1 MSKLKRYLH
10 RHAKRILIVFG
21 LVILLLGIIF
31 VVIEKDLFV
40 PKATPTEE
48 EALPPVSITE
58 DYPAEAKAA
67 MTDFQLFLEKQKT
80 AEEIT
85 QRRERLLSLTIT
97 KEYQHVHLSL
107 VMIADALLAGEEGQ
121 AAEREHALEMI
132 NQVLQE
138 HPEYKL

>member
-10 RHAKRILIVFG
+10 RHARKILIIFG
-21 LVILLLGIIF
+21 LVIPLLGVGF

-40 PKATPTEE
+40 SKPAPVIEE
-48 EALPPVSITE
+48 KLPPVSITE

-67 MTDFQLFLEKQKT
+67 MADFQLFVQKQKT
-80 AEEIT
+80 TEDLNE
-85 QRRERLLSLTIT
+85 RRTRLLSLTIT
-97 KEYQHVHLSL
+97 KQYQNLHLSL

-121 AAEREHALEMI
+121 AAERDHALEMI
-132 NQVLQE
+132 NQVLQD